1 MSARIFLAIFVA
13 TLACGEIEEAPNK
26 PTPNS
31 YLPSMDVNIVKYEDF
46 SEGGTSRFVARAVLV
61 TDKIPDPG
69 IVEHVARAIW
79 NKQGEGW
86 DDFTVLVYL
95 QGMDTNAAAWGT
107 GEFSRDGRE
116 KFSTDE
122 EALRNTKYWTQ
133 TEQAKKKGS

>member
-1 MSARIFLAIFVA
+1 MNPRIFLAILVA
-13 TLACGEIEEAPNK
+13 TLACGQIEETPVK
-26 PTPNS
+26 PKAKS
-31 YLPSMDVNIVKYEDF
+31 YLPSMDVNIVGYEDF
-46 SEGGTSRFVARAVLV
+46 SEGGRDQFLARAVLV

-95 QGMDTNAAAWGT
+95 QGMNTKAAAWGT
-107 GEFSRDGRE
+107 GQFSRDGLE
-116 KFSTDE
+116 KTSTDE
-122 EALRNTKYWTQ
+122 MALFDTKYWSQ